1 MRLTPKP
8 LEIGDDEGFT
18 DDNDIFK
25 LKRFGENFAN
35 LVQRIDEPLVI
46 ALDGPWG
53 SGKSTFAKQWAG
65 LLRQRHVPVIVFD
78 AFANDYQA
86 DSFLALAAEIAALA
100 RQILPD
106 DNTVVN
112 SFIDKAKKA
121 SKVLMPTLAKV
132 AIRGATFGAMSLDDV
147 SGAAEELAKVASGDV
162 ATMTEKLIEKRLGA
176 VEEDRATL
184 DVFRN
189 NLSSI
194 ATETRREY
202 TIDDTES
209 EQDPISGPLVFII
222 DELDRC
228 RPNFALS
235 LLEQIKHLF
244 SVDGVCFV
252 LVTHLPQIETVVR
265 GHYGSDMDARI
276 YLEKFFHLRLTL
288 SYDLDKH
295 THKDHYYLNH
305 LWKSMELKTD
315 DAHFDHQLRVALL
328 ELCRLKS
335 VSLRTLER
343 IASIVCLVYT
353 ASNRYS
359 IRIPE
364 LLSGLIFMRVQNPI
378 IYAKAYS
385 KSLSWRE
392 AEEYF
397 QFKDWTSN
405 DINSE
410 YFSAMWQYTTDPEYS
425 DTEKREWI
433 SRMLS
438 RYYVSSD
445 RLIPIMSEYIHELGY
460 PSN

>member
-1 MRLTPKP
+1 
-8 LEIGDDEGFT
+8 
-18 DDNDIFK
+18 
-25 LKRFGENFAN
+25 
-35 LVQRIDEPLVI
+35 
-46 ALDGPWG
+46 
-53 SGKSTFAKQWAG
+53 
-65 LLRQRHVPVIVFD
+65 
-78 AFANDYQA
+78 
-86 DSFLALAAEIAALA
+86 
-100 RQILPD
+100 
-106 DNTVVN
+106 
-112 SFIDKAKKA
+112 
-121 SKVLMPTLAKV
+121 
-132 AIRGATFGAMSLDDV
+132 
-147 SGAAEELAKVASGDV
+147 
-162 ATMTEKLIEKRLGA
+162 
-176 VEEDRATL
+176 
-184 DVFRN
+184 
-189 NLSSI
+189 
-194 ATETRREY
+194 
-202 TIDDTES
+202 
-209 EQDPISGPLVFII
+209 
-222 DELDRC
+222 
-228 RPNFALS
+228 
-235 LLEQIKHLF
+235 
-244 SVDGVCFV
+244 
-252 LVTHLPQIETVVR
+252 
-265 GHYGSDMDARI
+265 
-276 YLEKFFHLRLTL
+276 
-288 SYDLDKH
+288 
-295 THKDHYYLNH
+295 
-305 LWKSMELKTD
+305 MELKID